1 MTGKVVLFSLGGKRV
16 RISDIA
22 TRRRETFIA
31 PLIRTALWN
40 PIDPLIN
47 LLSMI
52 GWITAPE

>member
-1 MTGKVVLFSLGGKRV
+1 VLFSLGGKCV
-16 RISDIA
+16 RISNIA
-22 TRRRETFIA
+22 TRRRETFMA
-31 PLIRTALWN
+31 ALIRTALWN